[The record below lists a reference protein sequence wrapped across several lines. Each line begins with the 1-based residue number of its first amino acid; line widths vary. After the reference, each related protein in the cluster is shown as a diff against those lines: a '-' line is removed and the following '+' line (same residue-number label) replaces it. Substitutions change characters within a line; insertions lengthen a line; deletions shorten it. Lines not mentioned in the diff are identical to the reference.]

1 MATQLIWNEHD
12 VLARA
17 LGFELASLSFFLNDD
32 TTNKPPASL
41 SLQIVVRVAGVQI
54 GATTVSPLAN
64 EEVHVGLLT
73 QIGGTLDGQIDDLRA
88 LDATGAQTGW
98 ATATG
103 VGFKIT
109 AIGDVTV
116 TAEMI
121 SRFVPVVGPL
131 LSAALA
137 AKGKKITVAL
147 AHQDIVVHL
156 PRTA

>member
-1 MATQLIWNEHD
+1 LATQQIWTEHD

-32 TTNKPPASL
+32 TTKTPPASL

-54 GATTVSPLAN
+54 GTATVSPLAN
-64 EEVHVGLLT
+64 EKIHVSLLDA
-73 QIGGTLDGQIDDLRA
+73 IGGTLDGQIDDLRA
-88 LDATGAQTGW
+88 IDATGAQTGW
-98 ATATG
+98 GSATA

-137 AKGKKITVAL
+137 AKGKKITIAL